1 MLNKPFAVAVVAL
14 SATLALA
21 ACSPEG
27 TEENSQSSVI
37 EQPSTQPDTTE
48 QTAQTAPATEAVP
61 APATD
66 MAATQPAPAVTDA
79 TSATAEPDDASIT
92 AEVMVS
98 VDNATAEPR
107 SINVDTQDGVVT
119 VTGEVKT
126 EEEKDRIV
134 EVINTIQGVRSVN
147 AQGLVVNDQ
156 A

>member
-1 MLNKPFAVAVVAL
+1 MSNKPFAIAVIAL
-14 SATLALA
+14 GATLALA

-27 TEENSQSSVI
+27 TEQNSQTGAI
-37 EQPSTQPDTTE
+37 EQPAATD
-48 QTAQTAPATEAVP
+48 QTAQTAPVTAPATEA
-61 APATD
+61 APDTD
-66 MAATQPAPAVTDA
+66 MAAAETPAAAGNDSTAAVAD
-79 TSATAEPDDASIT
+79 PNDASIT

-119 VTGEVKT
+119 LTGEVKT
-126 EEEKDRIV
+126 EAEKDRIIEAV
-134 EVINTIQGVRSVN
+134 NTIQGVRSVN